1 MNEIMLYNIL
11 CSFGHSKHDSQ
22 RFSIFHLNLGA
33 VSFYVLDTSF
43 GCVHFSTSPP
53 SSSTR
58 SGKVSTLR
66 DVASGMSWG
75 CCVDGVA
82 VAVDNGTTG

>member
-43 GCVHFSTSPP
+43 GFHYYFSTSPLI
-53 SSSTR
+53 TQR
-58 SGKVSTLR
+58 EGEYFAGRRER
-66 DVASGMSWG
+66 DVVGML
-75 CCVDGVA
+75 C
-82 VAVDNGTTG
+82 